1 MYLGKTDTLPATPRG
16 QHLTQDKPQGF
27 HEVIAGGGSGCR
39 IGVVISDD
47 CSSSDVAKVLAK
59 TCEHFGGE
67 PGKARKRGEMSITI
81 IAGRSGFV
89 LRENARLPVW
99 CEAICDVNPLD
110 FNYFVVPKSG
120 SGAPEPRPEIVAWL
134 ARAGAAVKLIE
145 LPLDAGHVATT
156 REPVW
161 GAAETTP
168 VHAGAQTTAEV
179 AEDRSER
186 DGAHAERLAET
197 PADASP
203 AGVLVDQ
210 PSASERIRATVEWL
224 GEHYGSRIS
233 ISAMAERALMSERN
247 FLRRFRAEMGHTPH
261 EYLSKVR
268 LENAR
273 KLLITTA
280 LPVDK
285 IARHC
290 GLFNGDHLRKHFVKQ
305 FGMSPVEY
313 RSSRFNALHAL
324 ASTDSTR

>member
-27 HEVIAGGGSGCR
+27 HEVIAGGGNGCR

-47 CSSSDVAKVLAK
+47 CSPSDVAKVLAK
-59 TCEHFGGE
+59 TCEHFGAD
-67 PGKARKRGEMSITI
+67 PGKTHKRGEMSITI

-120 SGAPEPRPEIVAWL
+120 SGTPEPRPEIVAWL

-145 LPLDAGHVATT
+145 LPLDAGHLAATL
-156 REPVW
+156 EPA
-161 GAAETTP
+161 GGEAQALP
-168 VHAGAQTTAEV
+168 VHVNVQTTAEV
-179 AEDRSER
+179 ALER
-186 DGAHAERLAET
+186 VEREGAPAERLPET
-197 PADASP
+197 PADTSP

-210 PSASERIRATVEWL
+210 LSASERIRATVEWL